1 MVTLNVPVS
10 RSPATHGAN
19 RSRVDAVTDG
29 FPVGSRLA
37 APSPCELPGGRP
49 MEGTTVRLEHPDAA
63 RDAALLFDATH
74 GEDADPGQWTYMA
87 YGPFENADAM
97 RSAME
102 RLVEGSTD
110 PHWYLVRGQSSGSPV
125 GMAAFM
131 NMVPA
136 HRRLE
141 LGHIWY
147 VPAARRTAVN
157 TETVYLM
164 LRESF
169 DRLGYRRVEWKCD
182 ALNARSGKAATR
194 LGFRFEGIFRQHC
207 IVKGRNRDTAW
218 FAMLDSDWPEIRKNF
233 EAVLYDP
240 ACRESL
246 TTLNVPY
253 VAVPPGG

>member
-1 MVTLNVPVS
+1 
-10 RSPATHGAN
+10 
-19 RSRVDAVTDG
+19 
-29 FPVGSRLA
+29 
-37 APSPCELPGGRP
+37 
-49 MEGTTVRLEHPDAA
+49 MEGRTVRLDRLDAA
-63 RDAALLFDATH
+63 RDIGPLFEATH

-87 YGPFENADAM
+87 YGPFESADAM
-97 RSAME
+97 RAVMA
-102 RLVEGSTD
+102 RLVDGSQD
-110 PHWYLVRGQSSGSPV
+110 PQWWLVREVASDAPV

-147 VPAARRTAVN
+147 VPAAQRTAVN
-157 TETVYLM
+157 TETIYLM

-182 ALNARSGKAATR
+182 ALNARSRQAALR

-218 FAMLDSDWPEIRKNF
+218 FAMLDTDWPRIRENSRLGDKTQCIRGFLDSWNGRLPQLLPTGND
-233 EAVLYDP
+233 ERRRATESP
-240 ACRESL
+240 AHPVRHL
-246 TTLNVPY
+246 P
-253 VAVPPGG
+253 AR